1 MPDHNTPLS
10 FPRAL
15 AFVAI
20 TLPVSSTGLRVL
32 AVVSAAV
39 PVRLMKRDLLFILRE
54 AGKRHGR
61 EPRRD
66 AGAAARYLREYMLA
80 ILMGFPSLYHLATEG

>member
-20 TLPVSSTGLRVL
+20 TLPVISTGLRVL

-39 PVRLMKRDLLFILRE
+39 PVRLMKRDLLFILEKLVSVMDENRVE
-54 AGKRHGR
+54 
-61 EPRRD
+61 
-66 AGAAARYLREYMLA
+66 MLA
-80 ILMGFPSLYHLATEG
+80 RHQGISEGTCSLY